1 PSRGRGAPDHCHV
14 FLDARGN
21 EVIERENMRLIKKC
35 APIIVALIAA
45 AGAASEQPGA
55 LGRTDFPTSGSP
67 AAQQHLLRGLLL
79 LHSFEFDDAAEEF
92 RLAERIEPGFA
103 MAYWGE
109 AMTYNHPLWMEQDR
123 DAALAALNKL
133 AATHEQRLAKAPT
146 DREKG
151 YLSAVE

>member
-1 PSRGRGAPDHCHV
+1 
-14 FLDARGN
+14 
-21 EVIERENMRLIKKC
+21 MRSIHKSAL
-35 APIIVALIAA
+35 IVAAWVVA
-45 AGAASEQPGA
+45 AGAAGEQPGA

-67 AAQQHLLRGLLL
+67 AGQQHFLRGLLL

-92 RLAERIEPGFA
+92 RVAEKIEPGFA

-133 AATHEQRLAKAPT
+133 AATHEQRL
-146 DREKG
+146 
-151 YLSAVE
+151 